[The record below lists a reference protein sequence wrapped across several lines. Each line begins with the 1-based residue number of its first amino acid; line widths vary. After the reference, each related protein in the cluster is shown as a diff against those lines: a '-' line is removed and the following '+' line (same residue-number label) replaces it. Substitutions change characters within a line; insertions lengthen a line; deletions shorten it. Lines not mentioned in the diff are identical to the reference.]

1 MPSYFY
7 IEHRVPISADK
18 CSNADAIIT
27 YIQSKPNIMASSCTA
42 CSDKL
47 SAILFLVVTPNHGTN
62 IAVLLCPDPES
73 FDSSVS
79 IKSV

>member
-7 IEHRVPISADK
+7 SEHRVPISADK

-47 SAILFLVVTPNHGTN
+47 SAILFLVVTPSHGTN